1 MKKIINTFK
10 YGPGKTKLILIFT
23 ILAGV
28 ATLALFVVAF
38 IISEMLL
45 FFGGIIGAFLTI
57 TLGQTFAIAQSDI
70 PTARVVNNS
79 AIGTVLNNVEHTP
92 KKVGEKKEK
101 YKKTSNELNNKKDLK
116 HSLDEREQNNTDA
129 DSEGHGENLK
139 AISNTDQVTDNQS
152 TQAGNNTH
160 NDTEIAENEPVE
172 AATNI
177 HNDAEIAENEPV
189 EVATNIHNDAEIAES
204 EPVEAAPNIHNDTV
218 ISENESAKNDINT
231 ENKKHKEKKV
241 KQKKEKKAKKV
252 KENSIES
259 KEISSDDEIEKD
271 VFDNY
276 DKKQIKKTMHKYRVK
291 RDHRMVMIDH
301 CQKLN
306 IYQSPAYVWIDDKEF
321 NILVIDKE
329 PRHMTIPIYSIGEIT
344 YLKKYPGNE
353 EKEYTAFKGNS
364 VIANLFKPYLP
375 DYIYNSNVDDIKGYK
390 NLYGIGPGIYFTNK
404 SASNLFDLLSVNFYV
419 DDKVTK
425 SNKANIFFKEVYK
438 CNIFLRDSVID
449 ANGYA
454 DKVSKILDD
463 MAHSTISYN
472 EFKETLNLLVRNK
485 LITQE
490 FATHYNEVRDKI
502 SR

>member
-10 YGPGKTKLILIFT
+10 YGSGKTKLILIFT

-57 TLGQTFAIAQSDI
+57 TLGQTFAIAQGDI

-101 YKKTSNELNNKKDLK
+101 SATATKNK
-116 HSLDEREQNNTDA
+116 ST
-129 DSEGHGENLK
+129 
-139 AISNTDQVTDNQS
+139 VTDNKS

-160 NDTEIAENEPVE
+160 NDTEIAENKPVE
-172 AATNI
+172 TVNNI
-177 HNDAEIAENEPV
+177 Y
-189 EVATNIHNDAEIAES
+189 NDAEIAES

>member
-10 YGPGKTKLILIFT
+10 YGSGKTKLILIFT

-101 YKKTSNELNNKKDLK
+101 SATATKNK
-116 HSLDEREQNNTDA
+116 ST
-129 DSEGHGENLK
+129 
-139 AISNTDQVTDNQS
+139 VTDNKS